1 MTMQIQTD
9 DRIAQAHSLTPM
21 LAPRSVA
28 LIGASRKRNT
38 VGNDMIRNMI
48 ASSYAGE
55 VYPINPSYE
64 SIYGY
69 TCYPSIDKVPH
80 SVDLA
85 VLSVPNRVLENVVR
99 DAIAAGVRA
108 LVIFASAE
116 LDGEDPHGD
125 RLRDR
130 VAAIARRAGVPVCGA
145 NCMGFFNPA
154 HPLRAFSAFHPEP
167 IEVGGLTYIAQSGSL
182 LQALLFNDERLKFNL
197 AVSTGQELVT
207 NVADYMDYALDQ
219 ASTTAIALV
228 LETVREPAK
237 FIKAL
242 EKAHSRSIPV
252 IVLKLG
258 RTAAG
263 AHFALSHTGAI
274 AGDAEVY
281 EAMFRHYG
289 VISVRGLAELA
300 ATAILLSSPKRAA
313 PGGLSAVLDSGGERE
328 LIVDVASDHG
338 VPFAKINA
346 VTTRVLQET
355 LDSGLQ
361 PVNPVDAWGTGKDFE
376 LVFEKCLTALMND
389 PDTGLGMFVADLSE
403 ELDLHAGYVDVCQA
417 VVRST
422 DKPLVVMTNYSA
434 WSHRKH
440 AIRLARSGIPVLD
453 GTVSSLRAVRHAFD
467 YRDFLARKPLVQQ
480 SRQENPRAPYWRKF
494 LAARQDALMEDE
506 GYALLGDYGIRVP
519 PHRVVHNRDEA
530 RAAARAIGYPL
541 VAKTATPGILH
552 KSDVGGVILK
562 LQDEEAAVKAYDDL
576 AARLGPR
583 VLLCG
588 MAQGN
593 VEMAFGL
600 VSDPLFGSFVM
611 IAFGGLW
618 IEILKDSQL
627 AMAPVDADAAR
638 RRISELKMAK
648 VLEGVRGA
656 PPCDMQALVDTYVK
670 LGELAAD
677 LGSHIAEM
685 DINPVLVG
693 PDGVVAVD
701 SLIVPVA
708 SHAKAARHEH

>member
-1 MTMQIQTD
+1 M
-9 DRIAQAHSLTPM
+9 
-21 LAPRSVA
+21 
-28 LIGASRKRNT
+28 
-38 VGNDMIRNMI
+38 
-48 ASSYAGE
+48 
-55 VYPINPSYE
+55 
-64 SIYGY
+64 
-69 TCYPSIDKVPH
+69 
-80 SVDLA
+80 
-85 VLSVPNRVLENVVR
+85 
-99 DAIAAGVRA
+99 
-108 LVIFASAE
+108 
-116 LDGEDPHGD
+116 
-125 RLRDR
+125 
-130 VAAIARRAGVPVCGA
+130 
-145 NCMGFFNPA
+145 
-154 HPLRAFSAFHPEP
+154 
-167 IEVGGLTYIAQSGSL
+167 
-182 LQALLFNDERLKFNL
+182 
-197 AVSTGQELVT
+197 
-207 NVADYMDYALDQ
+207 
-219 ASTTAIALV
+219 
-228 LETVREPAK
+228 VREPAK
-237 FIKAL
+237 FIQAL
-242 EKAHSRSIPV
+242 EKARLRNIPV
-252 IVLKLG
+252 IVLELG

-289 VISVRGLAELA
+289 VISVRDLNELA
-300 ATAILLSSPKRAA
+300 GHCHPAEQSEAGCPRR
-313 PGGLSAVLDSGGERE
+313 PVGSARFRCERE

-338 VPFAKINA
+338 VPFAKINEI
-346 VTTRVLQET
+346 TTKVLQDT

-440 AIRLARSGIPVLD
+440 AIRLSRSGIPVLD
-453 GTVSSLRAVRHAFD
+453 GTISSLRAVRHAFD
-467 YRDFLARKPLVQQ
+467 YRDFLARKPLEPKA
-480 SRQENPRAPYWRKF
+480 RQDKPARRTGREF
-494 LAARQDALMEDE
+494 LSQRQDALMEDE
-506 GYALLGDYGIRVP
+506 GYALLNDYGIRVP
-519 PHRVVHNRDEA
+519 PYRVVHNREEA
-530 RAAARAIGYPL
+530 REAARAIGFPL
-541 VAKTATPGILH
+541 VAKTAMPGILH

-562 LQDEEAAVKAYDDL
+562 LQEEEAAVKAYDEL

-600 VSDPLFGSFVM
+600 VRDAQFGSFVM

-627 AMAPVDADAAR
+627 AMAPVDEEAAR
-638 RRISELKMAK
+638 RRIAALKMAK
-648 VLEGVRGA
+648 VLDGVRGA
-656 PPCDMQALVDTYVK
+656 QPCDMDALVDTYVK

-677 LGSHIAEM
+677 LGNYIGEM

-693 PDGVVAVD
+693 PNGVVAVD
-701 SLIVPVA
+701 SLIVPFVPHTKEA
-708 SHAKAARHEH
+708 IHAQ

>member
-1 MTMQIQTD
+1 M
-9 DRIAQAHSLTPM
+9 
-21 LAPRSVA
+21 
-28 LIGASRKRNT
+28 
-38 VGNDMIRNMI
+38 
-48 ASSYAGE
+48 
-55 VYPINPSYE
+55 
-64 SIYGY
+64 
-69 TCYPSIDKVPH
+69 
-80 SVDLA
+80 
-85 VLSVPNRVLENVVR
+85 
-99 DAIAAGVRA
+99 
-108 LVIFASAE
+108 IFASAE
-116 LDGEDPHGD
+116 IEGEDAQSTY
-125 RLRDR
+125 LRDR
-130 VAAIARRAGVPVCGA
+130 VASIARQAGVPVCGA
-145 NCMGFFNPA
+145 NCMGFFNPV

-207 NVADYMDYALDQ
+207 TVADYMDYALDQ
-219 ASTTAIALV
+219 PSTTAIALV
-228 LETVREPAK
+228 LEMVRDPVR
-237 FIKAL
+237 FLQAL
-242 EKAHSRSIPV
+242 EKAHRRDIPV

-263 AHFALSHTGAI
+263 AQFALSHTGAI

-281 EAMFRHYG
+281 EALFRHYG
-289 VISVRGLAELA
+289 VISVRDLNELA

-313 PGGLSAVLDSGGERE
+313 PGGLSAILDSGGERE

-346 VTTRVLQET
+346 ITTQVLADT

-376 LVFEKCLTALMND
+376 LVFEKCLAALMAD

-417 VVRST
+417 VVRCT

-440 AIRLARSGIPVLD
+440 AIRLSRSGIPVLD

-467 YRDFLARKPLVQQ
+467 YRDFMARKPAAPKA
-480 SRQENPRAPYWRKF
+480 RQENPRAAHWREL
-494 LAARQDALMEDE
+494 LAQRQEALLEDE
-506 GYALLGDYGIRVP
+506 GYALLSDYGIRVP

-530 RAAARAIGYPL
+530 RAAARALGFPL

-562 LQDEEAAVKAYDDL
+562 LQDEEAVARAYDDL

-588 MAQGN
+588 MAEGQ

-600 VSDPLFGSFVM
+600 VSDAMFGSFVM

-638 RRISELKMAK
+638 RRIGELKMAK
-648 VLEGVRGA
+648 VLDGVRGA
-656 PPCDMQALVDTYVK
+656 PPCDMQALVDTYVR

-677 LGSHIAEM
+677 LGNCIAEM
-685 DINPVLVG
+685 DVNPVLVG
-693 PDGVVAVD
+693 PNGVVAVD
-701 SLIVPVA
+701 SLIVPM
-708 SHAKAARHEH
+708 SSRAKGVTHGH